1 MQRTN
6 GIGIR
11 RRVAREMRREL
22 QQDWE
27 ALCMVPIRSCYSH
40 KKAVGEPY
48 WKVVEG
54 AIVEGEVRFTG
65 EAKGDTST
73 IVWLN
78 GEQVSRYTS
87 EKYREPAPIGLQIH
101 PGLVMKVEFCD
112 LRAKAL

>member
-1 MQRTN
+1 
-6 GIGIR
+6 
-11 RRVAREMRREL
+11 
-22 QQDWE
+22 
-27 ALCMVPIRSCYSH
+27 MVPIRSCYSH